1 MNRATLAIAIA
12 FALAATAAA
21 AQEAKSPPAGTES
34 LPKACQDA
42 SPGQGAT
49 GKAMEMGDMA
59 AHSMSDMGEA
69 QMASM
74 KAMQDMS
81 RTMRATHGIKDPDLA
96 FVCGMIAHHR
106 GAVAMSKIELQS
118 GKDRQAKE
126 WAEKLIADQEK
137 EIAEFESWAN
147 KRGN

>member
-1 MNRATLAIAIA
+1 MS
-12 FALAATAAA
+12 AATAI
-21 AQEAKSPPAGTES
+21 AQESKSAPEGTES
-34 LPKACQDA
+34 LPKACQVA
-42 SPGQGAT
+42 SPGQGMT

-59 AHSMSDMGEA
+59 SHSMSDMGEA

-74 KAMQDMS
+74 KAMQDMN

-118 GKDRQAKE
+118 GKDDQAKA
-126 WAEKLIADQEK
+126 WAKKIIADQEK
-137 EIAEFESWAN
+137 EISEFEAWAN
-147 KRGN
+147 KRAQ

>member
-1 MNRATLAIAIA
+1 MLLATTVAMS
-12 FALAATAAA
+12 AATAI
-21 AQEAKSPPAGTES
+21 AQESKSAPEGTES
-34 LPKACQDA
+34 LPKACQVA
-42 SPGQGAT
+42 SPGQGMT

-59 AHSMSDMGEA
+59 SHSMSDMGEA

-74 KAMQDMS
+74 KAMQDMN

-118 GKDRQAKE
+118 GKDDQAKA
-126 WAEKLIADQEK
+126 WAKKIIADQEK
-137 EIAEFESWAN
+137 EISEFEAWAN
-147 KRGN
+147 KRAQ

>member
-1 MNRATLAIAIA
+1 MLRIL
-12 FALAATAAA
+12 LAATVAMSVATA
-21 AQEAKSPPAGTES
+21 IAQESKSAPEGTES
-34 LPKACQDA
+34 LPKACQVA
-42 SPGQGAT
+42 SPGQGMT

-59 AHSMSDMGEA
+59 SHSMSDMGEA

-118 GKDRQAKE
+118 GKDDQAKA
-126 WAEKLIADQEK
+126 WAKKIIADQEK
-137 EIAEFESWAN
+137 EISEFEAWAN
-147 KRGN
+147 KRAQ